1 MDFVEICALQQVQP
15 GTQRAVRIGTTDIAV
30 FNVAGALH
38 AVENSC
44 MHAGAALSGGRLCGK
59 VVACPAHGWRY
70 DVTTGALLA
79 APEKRLRKFPV
90 EVIDGRIMIRLA
102 K

>member
-1 MDFVEICALQQVQP
+1 MDLVEVCAMQQVQP
-15 GTQRAVRIGTTDIAV
+15 GMQRAVRIGTIDIAI

-79 APEKRLRKFPV
+79 APGKQLRTYPV
-90 EVIDGRIMIRLA
+90 EVIDGRVMIRLS
-102 K
+102 